1 MWKPLPFTEPIRDES
16 ERLRITRQTADDF
29 HGRPWLPPDLLF
41 GLRCR
46 HPLRTGVV
54 RIGGVYFV
62 RSMVLRVDTT
72 RGIFMDKATHVS
84 NGLQMDMFGAMTLL
98 KYLCSAGNRW
108 DNSDN
113 EITVSSTRTRQSLY
127 FVRSYD
133 GAEMFLGYTKLK

>member
-16 ERLRITRQTADDF
+16 ERFRITKHHAHEF
-29 HGRPWLPPDLLF
+29 LANPFLPPDLLF

-46 HPLRTGVV
+46 SSLRMGVV
-54 RIGGVYFV
+54 RIGEAYFV
-62 RSMVLRVDTT
+62 SSMVLRVDTT
-72 RGIFMDKATHVS
+72 RGIFMDESIYRTH
-84 NGLQMDMFGAMTLL
+84 GLKMDIFGAMVLL
-98 KYLCSAGNRW
+98 KYLRTVGNRW

-113 EITVSSTRTRQSLY
+113 EITSPGKRSRQSLY